1 MNLNNFESYID
12 KKILD
17 RGYDYYL
24 EDAIDQ
30 IEQVDD
36 NEYIFYI
43 TGTYDY
49 EVNLKIDDNGN
60 IIYSGCDCP
69 YDFGPICKHEV
80 AAYYKLNDLIDS
92 NSKNESYNKNLE
104 KKPNMKEILNNLP
117 KEELINIIL
126 DITSNN
132 KMLKDK
138 LMLKYFDGN
147 SEKELKKC
155 EKLINS
161 IVKKYL
167 YRDGYISYRD
177 VSNFVYELEEVL
189 DRAINA
195 KDKLLALE
203 ITFMLFNEGIDAFQY
218 VDDSDGEIG
227 TLIDQILY
235 VIGEIVSNSR
245 SLSLDLRKKIFNKI
259 LAFIDNEDLDEWV
272 EYKLDLLKICLEF
285 SDDKIIRE
293 KIKIKL
299 EDLIKNSEEYSK
311 YYIENMLTILFELIK
326 KYESNEV
333 AEEFVKDNIDFTFFK
348 ELMINKYMEERDYYS
363 VIKFCIESE
372 EKDKGHSGLVL
383 KWKKIRYNA
392 YKELSLKE
400 EQKSLAKEL
409 LFNGNF
415 EYYKELKELNIDNK
429 DKFYK
434 NLKEELKNS
443 KYINNRRIYLQLIEE
458 ENDIDEIIE
467 FVREN
472 PQMIEQYSKKLL
484 GKYREEVISIYK
496 KYIGLRANN
505 SYDRGMYREV
515 CNIIKKYGKIVGL
528 ENQKEIITKLKHLY
542 RRKPAFIDELSK
554 I

>member
-12 KKILD
+12 RKILN
-17 RGYDYYL
+17 RGYEYYIQ
-24 EDAIDQ
+24 DAINQ

-36 NEYIFYI
+36 NEYVFYI
-43 TGTYDY
+43 EGTYDY
-49 EVNLKIDDNGN
+49 EVDLKIDDNGN
-60 IIYSGCDCP
+60 IIYSSCDCP

-92 NSKNESYNKNLE
+92 NLKNESYNKNLE
-104 KKPNMKEILNNLP
+104 KKPNIKEILNNLP

-126 DITSNN
+126 DITGNN

-138 LMLKYFDGN
+138 LMLKYFEGD
-147 SEKELKKC
+147 SEQELKKC
-155 EKLINS
+155 EKLIKS

-177 VSNFVYELEEVL
+177 ASDFVDELEEVL
-189 DRAINA
+189 DRARDA
-195 KDKLLALE
+195 KDKVLALE
-203 ITFMLFNEGIDAFQY
+203 IAFMIFNEGIDAFQY
-218 VDDSDGEIG
+218 SDDSGGEIG
-227 TLIDQILY
+227 ILINEVLY
-235 VIGEIVSNSR
+235 VIGEIVSNSK

-259 LAFIDNEDLDEWV
+259 LAFVDNEDLDECI
-272 EYKLDLLKICLEF
+272 EYRFDLLRICLEF

-293 KIKIKL
+293 KLKIKL
-299 EDLIKNSEEYSK
+299 EELIKNSEEDSE

-333 AEEFVKDNIDFTFFK
+333 AEQFVKGNIDFTFFK
-348 ELMINKYMEERDYYS
+348 ELMINKYMEEKDYYS

-372 EKDKGHSGLVL
+372 EKDKGYSGLVL

-392 YKELSLKE
+392 YKELSMKE

-434 NLKEELKNS
+434 NLKEELKSS
-443 KYINNRRIYLQLIEE
+443 KYINNIRIYLQLIEE

-472 PQMIEQYSKKLL
+472 PQMIEEYAEKLL
-484 GKYREEVISIYK
+484 DKYREEVISIYK
-496 KYIGLRANN
+496 KYIELRANN

-515 CNIIKKYGKIVGL
+515 CSIIKKYRKIAGL
-528 ENQKEIITKLKHLY
+528 ENKKEIVTKLKYLY